1 MIHQA
6 RSHGVP
12 WLLVQQSNRAENFK
26 FRKQAVTVCIVDR
39 PGIKRG
45 RQKGT
50 VEGRRMWEGMSDWR
64 GRNDSCLRYCYQSF
78 QVLVY
83 LC

>member
-1 MIHQA
+1 MMKKE
-6 RSHGVP
+6 RVGGDEGRERE
-12 WLLVQQSNRAENFK
+12 WKGMKGGTRNK
-26 FRKQAVTVCIVDR
+26 K
-39 PGIKRG
+39 G

-64 GRNDSCLRYCYQSF
+64 GRNDSCLRYCYKSF